1 MHEGISC
8 LSSGGLRVYLDADT
22 RRVPPV
28 PHAADKG
35 EKAGARPFA
44 EPPASWDFRGS
55 VPGNHGVSE
64 ADGHVLTFE
73 SLAL

>member
-1 MHEGISC
+1 M
-8 LSSGGLRVYLDADT
+8 
-22 RRVPPV
+22 

-35 EKAGARPFA
+35 EKAGARLFA